1 MSDLN
6 QLFQRQRRYMFLLL
20 AVYVLGWGFTSYQS
34 IFAGLILGTVFSFM
48 ILLLLARRAQSFDKA
63 VTQGKK
69 VRSLG
74 SLSRLATAAIAIMIA
89 LKYENY
95 FHTVSV
101 VVGLMTTYVV
111 IIIDYFLL
119 TFLQRK

>member
-1 MSDLN
+1 MSDIN
-6 QLFQRQRRYMFLLL
+6 QMFHRQRRYMYLLL
-20 AVYVLGWGFTSYQS
+20 AVYVLGWGFTSYKS

-48 ILLLLARRAQSFDKA
+48 ILLLLAKRAQSFDKA
-63 VTQGKK
+63 VSQGKK

-74 SLSRLATAAIAIMIA
+74 SLSRLAMAAIATMIA
-89 LKYENY
+89 LKYEDS
-95 FHTVSV
+95 FHIVSV

-111 IIIDYFLL
+111 IIIDYFFQ

>member
-1 MSDLN
+1 MSDIN
-6 QLFQRQRRYMFLLL
+6 QMFHRQRRYMYLLL
-20 AVYVLGWGFTSYQS
+20 AVYFLGWGFTSYQS

-48 ILLLLARRAQSFDKA
+48 ILLLLARRAESFDKA
-63 VTQGKK
+63 VSQGKK

-74 SLSRLATAAIAIMIA
+74 SISRLAIAAIAAMIA
-89 LKYENY
+89 LKYEDH
-95 FHTVSV
+95 FHIVGV

-111 IIIDYFLL
+111 IIIDYFLQ